1 MFRDDEGCASSLQE
15 KQLSAHMDGDNV
27 KPNKTY
33 ASLKGGNRGVMQK
46 KTNYQKMKV
55 VAHTLKDMDLDK
67 CIVIPIKYRNRLLNQ
82 CEKDIEFL
90 TKHVIMDYSLL
101 LGIYTHDTDAY
112 ANDGRMMNLSIS
124 DLLKQSQKS
133 DIATSSQKYRK

>member
-1 MFRDDEGCASSLQE
+1 MRNRNSVVFRDDEGCASSLQE

-55 VAHTLKDMDLDK
+55 VAHVERYGLGQVYRHTDK
-67 CIVIPIKYRNRLLNQ
+67 V
-82 CEKDIEFL
+82 
-90 TKHVIMDYSLL
+90 
-101 LGIYTHDTDAY
+101 
-112 ANDGRMMNLSIS
+112 
-124 DLLKQSQKS
+124 SQPLAKPM
-133 DIATSSQKYRK
+133 RKT